1 MTLFLN
7 YSKRKTKFKYHC
19 LKVWFVILISQNA
32 QMLSSRTVV
41 TEIVDIVEICHFVTT
56 KTAHAKSDVN
66 LDINNTIVNNVSQT
80 ILTSFSL

>member
-19 LKVWFVILISQNA
+19 LIKVWFVILISQNA

-41 TEIVDIVEICHFVTT
+41 TEIADIVEICHFVTT
-56 KTAHAKSDVN
+56 KTEHAQADVN
-66 LDINNTIVNNVSQT
+66 PDINNTIANNVSQN
-80 ILTSFSL
+80 ILISF